1 MDADAA
7 EVHHRGLERL
17 YLGAPTNRIYTR
29 LTIGIEHTRAAIEID
44 VAADLHHAAGA
55 MHGSHY
61 FKLLDDAAFFAA
73 NSVVP
78 DVFVLTAQFSIQLLR
93 PVVAGRIRAEGTLT
107 RPGRN
112 LLFAESRLLGPDG
125 RVIGTGQGT
134 FARSELL
141 LAALPDYASEGPA
154 EVRAGS

>member
-1 MDADAA
+1 MAGPETDA
-7 EVHHRGLERL
+7 HHRGLERL
-17 YLGAPTNRIYTR
+17 YLGAPTNRIYANLVIEVEDAR
-29 LTIGIEHTRAAIEID
+29 ATIAID
-44 VAADLHHAAGA
+44 VVDDLHHAAGA

-93 PVVAGRIRAEGTLT
+93 PVVSGRIRAEGTLT
-107 RPGRN
+107 RPGRS

-141 LAALPDYASEGPA
+141 LAALPDYAGDRP
-154 EVRAGS
+154 